1 MKKIFLSIE
10 TSLNRIYLVLY
21 SKTKLF
27 SEGKKIESSIEV
39 EINKM
44 LENLFL
50 KSNLNYADLDFVA
63 ISLGPGSYTGT
74 RVGLAAAKA
83 VSVSFDKPLL
93 GYSNFETLYNQGL
106 INNYYNTNQKVGVIL
121 RASKYEFYYKCI
133 DHRKVENTLVMKKEV
148 LHDHN
153 KLSNI
158 LIGNIEEKFNFNNYS
173 FCFPKQEAVLKTI
186 KNLYTNFNKLVD
198 QELEPLYIKGH
209 YAEKKK

>member
-27 SEGKKIESSIEV
+27 SEEKKIESSIEV

-44 LENLFL
+44 LEDLFL
-50 KSNLNYADLDFVA
+50 KSNINYADLDFVA
-63 ISLGPGSYTGT
+63 VSLGPGSYTGT
-74 RVGLAAAKA
+74 RVGLATAKA
-83 VSVSFDKPLL
+83 ISLSLDKPLL
-93 GYSNFETLYNQGL
+93 GYSNFKTTYNQGL
-106 INNYYNTNQKVGVIL
+106 INNYYNTNEKVGVIL
-121 RASKYEFYYKCI
+121 RANKYEIYYQCI
-133 DHRKVENTLVMKKEV
+133 DHRKVENALVIKKEV
-148 LHDHN
+148 LQDHN

-186 KNLYTNFNKLVD
+186 KNLNTNFNKLVD

-209 YAEKKK
+209 YAEKTN